1 MIPSQI
7 LEKVRYIEIQT
18 RHLVN
23 DIFGGEYYSVFK
35 GQGME
40 FAEVREYQPGDDVRS
55 IDWNVTARTG
65 KPFIKRF
72 DEERELSVI
81 LAVDGSGSSMYGT
94 GEALKSDIATELAAV
109 LAFSAIKNNDKV
121 GLALF
126 SDTVEKFIP
135 PKKGKGHVLRV
146 IRDLLYHDPVGHQT
160 NLDVVLEYLLR
171 VLKRK
176 SVIFLLS
183 DFLDDGFDVPLKL
196 VSKKHDL
203 ILLRL
208 EDPTER
214 TLPDLGLTKWYDP
227 ETREEG
233 WLDTSAKTVRAA
245 FAERVESRRK
255 IFADFCRRHSI
266 DLVSI
271 DTSES
276 YVKPLMNYFLTRSSR
291 HSE

>member
-1 MIPSQI
+1 MIPPQI

-40 FAEVREYQPGDDVRS
+40 FAEVREYQPGDEIRS

-72 DEERELSVI
+72 DEERELTVI

-126 SDTVEKFIP
+126 SDSVEKFIP
-135 PKKGKGHVLRV
+135 PKKGKGHVLRL

-183 DFLDDGFDVPLKL
+183 DFLDDGFDVPLRL

-208 EDPTER
+208 EDPTEHI
-214 TLPDLGLTKWYDP
+214 LPDLGLTKWYDP

-233 WLDTSAKTVRAA
+233 WLDTTSRAVRAA
-245 FAERVESRRK
+245 FTERVTARRK
-255 IFADFCRRHSI
+255 TFADLCRRHSI

-276 YVKPLMNYFLTRSSR
+276 YVKPIMNYFLTRSSR
-291 HSE
+291 H

>member
-1 MIPSQI
+1 MIPPQI

-18 RHLVN
+18 RHLVD
-23 DIFGGEYYSVFK
+23 DIFGGEYNSVFK

-65 KPFIKRF
+65 KPFVKRF
-72 DEERELSVI
+72 DEERELTVI

-94 GEALKSDIATELAAV
+94 GDALKSDIATELAAV
-109 LAFSAIKNNDKV
+109 IAFSAIKNNDKV

-183 DFLDDGFDVPLKL
+183 DFLDEGFAVPLQL

-203 ILLRL
+203 ILMRL
-208 EDPTER
+208 EDPTEHN
-214 TLPDLGLTKWYDP
+214 LPDLGLTKWYDP
-227 ETREEG
+227 ETQEEA
-233 WLDTSAKTVRAA
+233 WLDTSSKSVRMA
-245 FAERVESRRK
+245 FAEHVESRRK
-255 IFADFCRRHSI
+255 IFADFCSRHSI

-271 DTSES
+271 NTAES
-276 YVKPLMNYFLTRSSR
+276 YVKPLMNYFLTRSGR
-291 HSE
+291 H